1 VRVKRGLSYGSGS
14 ALAARREAGLFEA
27 SAQTKN
33 QSADEVAGLLLAE
46 IGKLATAPASP
57 TELDARKSTLTGEFG
72 RSAATG
78 DGLGRLLAQNAVE
91 NIDPHDVDRYI
102 ARTEAVTAAQA
113 QAAAARLV
121 DPAQAD
127 VIVVGDAKLFLPAL
141 KLRFGTVDVVA
152 ADKLDLDAADLGA
165 QPQR

>member
-33 QSADEVAGLLLAE
+33 ESADEVAGLLLAE
-46 IGKLATAPASP
+46 IGRLDTAPASSA
-57 TELDARKSTLTGEFG
+57 ELDARKSTLTGEFG